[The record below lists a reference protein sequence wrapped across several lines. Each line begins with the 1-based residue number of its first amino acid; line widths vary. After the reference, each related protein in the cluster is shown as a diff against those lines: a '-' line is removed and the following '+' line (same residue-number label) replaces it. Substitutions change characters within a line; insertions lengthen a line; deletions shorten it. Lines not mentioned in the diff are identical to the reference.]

1 MFQRFKL
8 YLMERAKKRDERKF
22 RIEAIKKGILANKD
36 ELVFAKPYQTWRK
49 TPWVKDTDVEGK
61 IQKIL
66 GPKNKIMAC
75 MFMLDGS
82 IDMFVASAEKQYF
95 DKKEKSYMID
105 PAAIFLMPV
114 MGMSIA
120 FYHEGV
126 SLPLGLKDGIQDLLD
141 KINKKEIDTEVEL
154 TLESRVFERFIKSE
168 FVQKLM
174 TASKIFDDLTM
185 VKFLLIIQIV
195 WDVLAFLLLIIIL
208 VKK

>member
-1 MFQRFKL
+1 MK
-8 YLMERAKKRDERKF
+8 RAKARAERKF
-22 RIEAIKKGILANKD
+22 KIEAFKKDILAFKKELKLAAPYKVWKD
-36 ELVFAKPYQTWRK
+36 K
-49 TPWVKDTDVEGK
+49 PWVKDTDIEGK
-61 IQKIL
+61 VQKIL
-66 GPKNKIMAC
+66 GPKNRIMAC

-95 DKKEKSYMID
+95 DKREKSYMID
-105 PAAIFLMPV
+105 PGAIFNVPV
-114 MGMSIA
+114 MGMTMA

-126 SLPLGLKDGIQDLLD
+126 SLPLGLKDGLDSLLE
-141 KINKKEIDTEVEL
+141 KINNKEVDTEVEL

-185 VKFLLIIQIV
+185 VKFLLIIQMIYNI
-195 WDVLAFLLLIIIL
+195 LAFLVLIILL